1 MAKISRPIVYVAL
14 LGVVAYT
21 AVVLTEPE
29 TAKRKAP
36 RRPAASARA
45 LEGFTEEDMKA
56 RFARYAGAPRDA
68 FLPRVVPSR
77 SGAPG
82 AGALPFADA
91 GIWLLTGINVINGVR
106 NALLENGATGETV
119 FVRSGERW
127 NGLLV
132 FRIEPNA
139 VLFVND
145 KGKMTR
151 IAFLDPDAEKPA
163 GVAPVLVPPVAG
175 SPTPLTL
182 PSPRAATPA
191 PRPITIGNLP

>member
-1 MAKISRPIVYVAL
+1 MAKISRPIVYAAL

-29 TAKRKAP
+29 TAKRKAT
-36 RRPAASARA
+36 RQPAASARA
-45 LEGFTEEDMKA
+45 PEGFTEEDMKA

-68 FLPRVVPSR
+68 FLPGVVPSR
-77 SGAPG
+77 SGMP
-82 AGALPFADA
+82 GALPFADA
-91 GIWLLTGINVINGVR
+91 GIWLLTGINVTNGVR
-106 NALLENGATGETV
+106 NALLENGATGEAV
-119 FVRSGERW
+119 FVRAGERW

-175 SPTPLTL
+175 PPTPLTL

-191 PRPITIGNLP
+191 PRPITIGN